1 MAILDGFLSYTLPT
15 EVSLLVVL
23 GLIGGSILLSL
34 VKPPTKG
41 QQEAEQAAKDS
52 RTN

>member
-1 MAILDGFLSYTLPT
+1 MAILDGFLSYNLPT

-34 VKPPTKG
+34 VKPPTK
-41 QQEAEQAAKDS
+41 AEEQVEPVVNAD
-52 RTN
+52 